1 MAVTASILV
10 VLIVASSTLCAPTV
24 EQSLTNIE
32 QSVADLRKTLLSGRP
47 RDCADLYISGQNHSG
62 VFNIF
67 PYEGSKPAIATYCD
81 MESDGGGW
89 TVFQRRGQFGNTVYD
104 FYRDWKAY
112 KNGFGDPAKEFWL
125 GNDLI
130 HVMTSNKAMSLR
142 IVLTNRTG
150 ETFAADYASFKIAG
164 EKEQYKLIVSGYTGA
179 KGYDAFSQANGSR
192 FSTFDRDYDMS
203 RDSNCAV
210 TYRGAWWY
218 TSCHVANLNGLN
230 LAGAH
235 ASFADGIE
243 WSIRGGIGSLY
254 HYSFPQVEMKIR
266 ERSFGTLAA
275 GTADAYLEMAVT
287 ASTLVVLIVASSALC
302 APTVEQSLT
311 NIEQSV
317 ADLRKALLSG
327 RPRDCADLYISGQ
340 NHSGVFNIFPYEG
353 SKPAIATYCDME
365 SDGGGWT
372 VFQRRGQF
380 GNPVYDFYRD
390 WKAYKNGFG
399 DPAKEF
405 WLGNQLI
412 HVMTSNKATSL
423 RIVLTNRT
431 GETFTADYALFKI
444 AGENEL
450 YKLIVSGYTGAKGY
464 DAFSQAN
471 GSSFSTFDK
480 DNDMNPDGNCA
491 VTYRGAWWYT
501 RCHVA
506 NLNGLNLAGAH
517 ASFADGIEWSIRGG
531 VGGLYHYSYPQVEM
545 KMRDASFET
554 LTARIN

>member
-1 MAVTASILV
+1 MAVIASTLV
-10 VLIVASSTLCAPTV
+10 VLIVASSTLCAPT
-24 EQSLTNIE
+24 
-32 QSVADLRKTLLSGRP
+32 A
-47 RDCADLYISGQNHSG
+47 
-62 VFNIF
+62 
-67 PYEGSKPAIATYCD
+67 
-81 MESDGGGW
+81 
-89 TVFQRRGQFGNTVYD
+89 
-104 FYRDWKAY
+104 
-112 KNGFGDPAKEFWL
+112 
-125 GNDLI
+125 
-130 HVMTSNKAMSLR
+130 
-142 IVLTNRTG
+142 
-150 ETFAADYASFKIAG
+150 
-164 EKEQYKLIVSGYTGA
+164 
-179 KGYDAFSQANGSR
+179 
-192 FSTFDRDYDMS
+192 
-203 RDSNCAV
+203 
-210 TYRGAWWY
+210 
-218 TSCHVANLNGLN
+218 
-230 LAGAH
+230 
-235 ASFADGIE
+235 
-243 WSIRGGIGSLY
+243 
-254 HYSFPQVEMKIR
+254 
-266 ERSFGTLAA
+266 
-275 GTADAYLEMAVT
+275 
-287 ASTLVVLIVASSALC
+287 
-302 APTVEQSLT
+302 EQSLT

-327 RPRDCADLYISGQ
+327 HPRDCADLYISGQ

-380 GNPVYDFYRD
+380 GNPVYYFYRD

-405 WLGNQLI
+405 WLGNELI
-412 HVMTSNKATSL
+412 HVMTSNKAMSL

-444 AGENEL
+444 AGENEQ
-450 YKLIVSGYTGAKGY
+450 YKLIVSGYTGAAGYDAFSGANGSSFSTFDKDNDKYPDGNCAVTYRGAWWYTRCHMSNLNGLNLDGAHASFADGIEWSIRGGVKGLQRYSYPQVFQRRGQFGNPVYDFYRDWKAYKNCFGDPAKEFWLGNQLIHVMTSNKAMSLRIVLTNRTGETFTADYALFKIAGENEQYKLIVSGYTGAAGY

-506 NLNGLNLAGAH
+506 NLNGLNLDGAH

-554 LTARIN
+554 LAARIN